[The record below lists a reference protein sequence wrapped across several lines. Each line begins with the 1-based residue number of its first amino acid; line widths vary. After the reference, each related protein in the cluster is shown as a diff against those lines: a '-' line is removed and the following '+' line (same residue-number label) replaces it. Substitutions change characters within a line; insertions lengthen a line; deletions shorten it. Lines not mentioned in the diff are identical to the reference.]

1 MSISWFARKLKLD
14 APAEKDG
21 NEFGIEIPEELG
33 SRLYEITLTEEAL
46 ERGRRLSEMSLP
58 QGTLI
63 MMIKRGDSFIVP
75 NGQVEL
81 KKGDI
86 LLAISNNR

>member
-1 MSISWFARKLKLD
+1 
-14 APAEKDG
+14 
-21 NEFGIEIPEELG
+21 
-33 SRLYEITLTEEAL
+33 
-46 ERGRRLSEMSLP
+46 MSLP

-86 LLAISNNR
+86 LLAISNSR